1 MVWKKEKHQSSQYDK
16 ILKENIEAVIP
27 NLIQNVLGITVV
39 LSEEL
44 PDDIQHTKER
54 KPDALKQITD
64 LQGNIFI
71 LQIEFQVLDE
81 QEMVYRMAEYYI
93 MLARK
98 YKLPIRQFVIF
109 LGSNVPKMPIQY
121 KSDFM
126 TYKFS
131 LISFS
136 ELDYKIFLQ
145 SSKPEEIVLGI
156 LADFK
161 QEDQENVIKRIIFR
175 IEETTEGDFSL
186 KRYFQQLRILAQLRN
201 LELKLKTAMESIAK
215 YISEERDVLYLRG
228 KDKARQE
235 EQTKFVFN
243 LLSKLELTIEQI
255 ADIAGVS
262 VDFVKEIKQKF
273 TPEK

>member
-1 MVWKKEKHQSSQYDK
+1 MEKKYQSNQYDK

-39 LSEEL
+39 SSEEL

-64 LQGNIFI
+64 LHGNIFI

-98 YKLPIRQFVIF
+98 YKLPIRQFVLF
-109 LGSNVPKMPIQY
+109 LGSDVPKMSTEY
-121 KSDFM
+121 KSHFM
-126 TYKFS
+126 SYNFS

-136 ELDYKIFLQ
+136 ELDYKIFLK

-156 LADFK
+156 LANFK
-161 QEDQENVIKRIIFR
+161 EEDQENVIKRIIYR

-201 LELKLKTAMESIAK
+201 LELQLKTAMESIAK

-235 EQTKFVFN
+235 EQTKFVSN
-243 LLSKLELTIEQI
+243 LLNKLELSIEQI

-262 VDFVKEIKQKF
+262 VDFVKAIKQKLSS
-273 TPEK
+273 EK